1 MKLQLQFFRY
11 LLGIIIVILDTI
23 FKKNFKRKISELSSG
38 KISLGLAGKN
48 NAELFYKYL
57 KTNSC
62 FFVFKMVP
70 KFDLVVCENV
80 KLKIFFKNSS
90 KNETKPILY
99 CLFCLR
105 SKLRRFDFPQLV
117 EAEWA
122 LAFSICRTATVPSLS
137 LRGRP
142 LSFLCKSGIG
152 QRRGEKANACYYRR
166 RRKVLDTKERG
177 EAASPGC

>member
-1 MKLQLQFFRY
+1 
-11 LLGIIIVILDTI
+11 
-23 FKKNFKRKISELSSG
+23 
-38 KISLGLAGKN
+38 
-48 NAELFYKYL
+48 
-57 KTNSC
+57 
-62 FFVFKMVP
+62 MVP

-177 EAASPGC
+177 EAASPGCWVSQRGQRFRILEKYKKNVTKLAEYLTPFSIELSIFLWKIKLEIELRSSILSEKELTIDWTHYPHG